1 MGADSDG
8 DCSSLGDHSK
18 FKGYSHR
25 ANPPATLARDTQ
37 KFLDPSCPATRLMY
51 FFLFT
56 DDPPYI
62 FDERTCQVV
71 ASWVFHRIR
80 PLCRFGKRGI
90 HEN

>member
-25 ANPPATLARDTQ
+25 ADPVATPARDTQ
-37 KFLDPSCPATRLMY
+37 KFLDPSCPGIGLMY

-56 DDPPYI
+56 DHPPYI
-62 FDERTCQVV
+62 FDERTCKVV
-71 ASWVFHRIR
+71 TSWVFRRIR
-80 PLCRFGKRGI
+80 PLCRFWQQEI

>member
-25 ANPPATLARDTQ
+25 ADPPATGARDTQ
-37 KFLDPSCPATRLMY
+37 NFLDPSCPGTRLMY

-56 DDPPYI
+56 DETTLY
-62 FDERTCQVV
+62 F
-71 ASWVFHRIR
+71 
-80 PLCRFGKRGI
+80 
-90 HEN
+90 